1 MFNKP
6 TVFSDE
12 SGSHVLGKDGSIKA
26 SFTIADH
33 GASHEG
39 AAVSH
44 LQQNFDSYM
53 GESSDL
59 PWDEDPK
66 NPTRKSGE
74 RKDEYGNKVKNV
86 AKYLA
91 KKAMN
96 KQKNEEVEDLEEVNK
111 YSVHKGKQGWFV
123 NQHTDNGVWHHSV
136 QTGYHDSKEKAV
148 AWAKKHAAGREH
160 KIDIREEIED
170 LDETAKIVAHL
181 QKRYGDNIRKS
192 HVRSAANDFGV
203 DASKLAKAVRTKLG
217 KNMLDEEQIDELSVA
232 KLDQYRTKARKDII
246 DTDETDEKRIDK
258 RASGYLA
265 ASRQVAKKLAKEEV
279 EQVDEDKNLHWMD
292 NEDKGSEAKKR
303 TPVEHKARYKKLVK
317 DAEQFE
323 KHSAIHSYAKN
334 RALAYKNYH
343 NVNEEAV
350 KNPYAVGMAA
360 AMKSTGDTPPL
371 KKSTIIKA
379 HKIAKEVM
387 ENKFLAGAIKKLEE
401 GRGRPPKEGSAA
413 YLRQQAA
420 QEPDEEPEAIGM
432 QLRKAKSINKPVT
445 FFNKEVKEIHPK
457 YISAFNDHMAHRRTT
472 QEKHAF
478 QKKASASHDAFVKA
492 VSEPL
497 PAHSKDTGEIIRYRH

>member
-136 QTGYHDSKEKAV
+136 QTGYHDSKQKAV
-148 AWAKKHAAGREH
+148 AWAKKHAGGREH
-160 KIDIREEIED
+160 KIDIREEVE
-170 LDETAKIVAHL
+170 LGEAAKPGAEHFKTVPIGNGEH
-181 QKRYGDNIRKS
+181 
-192 HVRSAANDFGV
+192 
-203 DASKLAKAVRTKLG
+203 AV
-217 KNMLDEEQIDELSVA
+217 
-232 KLDQYRTKARKDII
+232 
-246 DTDETDEKRIDK
+246 
-258 RASGYLA
+258 
-265 ASRQVAKKLAKEEV
+265 
-279 EQVDEDKNLHWMD
+279 HW
-292 NEDKGSEAKKR
+292 KGKR
-303 TPVEHKARYKKLVK
+303 TPYTIFNGSMGASGFGNNIYGIHHKTKGQLYFKGTLQQCKKTLMHSLHK
-317 DAEQFE
+317 DESKA
-323 KHSAIHSYAKN
+323 
-334 RALAYKNYH
+334 
-343 NVNEEAV
+343 VNEEAKDTREYDYEGDMALSQINQMMHHLGEMKSMVKPNTNLPEWVQSKITLACDYIQTATDYMTGESMKEEVV

-371 KKSTIIKA
+371 EKSTIIKA

-401 GRGRPPKEGSAA
+401 AKGKGRGRPPKEGSAA
-413 YLRQQAA
+413 HLRQQAA
-420 QEPDEEPEAIGM
+420 GGKTEDTPGLEAQLLRHKDQGELGSHEIQFNDGSTHKISGAHREKGLNIIRSHRGAGTDPDYRDAALKHMSGSHE
-432 QLRKAKSINKPVT
+432 N
-445 FFNKEVKEIHPK
+445 FNKWIHGTVKRVEPK
-457 YISAFNDHMAHRRTT
+457 GWEMNKSPRFH
-472 QEKHAF
+472 
-478 QKKASASHDAFVKA
+478 
-492 VSEPL
+492 
-497 PAHSKDTGEIIRYRH
+497 